1 LSLTTGSD
9 PGFCF
14 AVLCG
19 FAKNFYFRLGGF
31 FSLRF
36 CFSSKFLKVLRTT
49 YFIKIIFQIIF
60 HFCRGS
66 SLGFWEIYMLEKN
79 PQQLFIAN
87 RLSYSLLTQNTSGI
101 VHIAIITDTAVATV
115 VAMAVAMAVATVVAT
130 AADITTT
137 MEAY

>member
-1 LSLTTGSD
+1 
-9 PGFCF
+9 
-14 AVLCG
+14 
-19 FAKNFYFRLGGF
+19 
-31 FSLRF
+31 
-36 CFSSKFLKVLRTT
+36 
-49 YFIKIIFQIIF
+49 
-60 HFCRGS
+60 
-66 SLGFWEIYMLEKN
+66 MLEKN